1 MFRSLFRR
9 FIRKVDKSKK
19 KEKWI
24 KVKKRTVDKSKKL
37 GFYLPRFFSFF
48 YILKCELN
56 KTKQYW
62 IKIITLISG
71 IFEFVKK

>member
-1 MFRSLFRR
+1 LG
-9 FIRKVDKSKK
+9 DLL
-19 KEKWI
+19 EKWI
-24 KVKKRTVDKSKKL
+24 KVKKREVDKVKKRKVDRSKKL
-37 GFYLPRFFSFF
+37 GF

-56 KTKQYW
+56 KTKQYR